1 MPSKKPGKKD
11 VAEGESSAETVGSL
25 EEASSTANNDPLLLA
40 IESLRVELGKV
51 KTDIKESLKGEMAT
65 LEKKID
71 AKFDAIQLTINDHR
85 TTLEHLEQNATASTE
100 AVTKLQAQV
109 KSLSE
114 QVSELTE
121 KCIDLEG
128 RSKRQNIRITGL
140 REGMENGQGARE
152 FVAKLLME
160 VLGLDELPVLD
171 RAHRALRSRPEDSDP
186 PRQFIARIHHG
197 HTMETIMRKVSSQ
210 RKLTFNGRSIQI
222 FRDYPSAVVK
232 QRAAFSRVRQILRDK
247 PGVKFGILYPAK
259 LRVTYSEGEKIFT
272 DANDAWKFA
281 IEQFGTDK

>member
-1 MPSKKPGKKD
+1 MSLREKG
-11 VAEGESSAETVGSL
+11 SADTAGTL
-25 EEASSTANNDPLLLA
+25 EEASSIASNDPVLLA
-40 IESLRVELGKV
+40 IESLRVELVKV
-51 KTDIKESLKGEMAT
+51 KTDIKESFKGEMAT

-71 AKFDAIQLTINDHR
+71 AKFDAMQLTINDHR
-85 TTLEHLEQNATASTE
+85 TTLEHLEQSATASAD

-128 RSKRQNIRITGL
+128 RSKRQNIRIAGI
-140 REGMENGQGARE
+140 REGMENGQGAGE

-171 RAHRALRSRPEDSDP
+171 RAHRALRSRPDDSDP

-197 HTMETIMRKVSSQ
+197 HTMENIMRKVSSQ

-232 QRAAFSRVRQILRDK
+232 RWAAFARVRQILRDK
-247 PGVKFGILYPAK
+247 SGVKFGILYPAK
-259 LRVTYSEGEKIFT
+259 LRVTYSEGEKLFT
-272 DANDAWKFA
+272 DANEAWKFA
-281 IEQFGTDK
+281 IEQFGSDK

>member
-1 MPSKKPGKKD
+1 MQSKKPGKKD

-25 EEASSTANNDPLLLA
+25 EEASSTANNDPVLLA

-51 KTDIKESLKGEMAT
+51 KTDIKESWKGEMAT

-128 RSKRQNIRITGL
+128 RSKRQNIRITGI

-160 VLGLDELPVLD
+160 VPVLD

-197 HTMETIMRKVSSQ
+197 HTMEAIMRKVSSQ

-232 QRAAFSRVRQILRDK
+232 QRAAFSRVRSC
-247 PGVKFGILYPAK
+247 GINLVLSLAFCIQQSY
-259 LRVTYSEGEKIFT
+259 G
-272 DANDAWKFA
+272 
-281 IEQFGTDK
+281 

>member
-1 MPSKKPGKKD
+1 MPPRKPVKKD
-11 VAEGESSAETVGSL
+11 VAEGESSAETAGAL
-25 EEASSTANNDPLLLA
+25 EDEASSTANDPVLLA

-51 KTDIKESLKGEMAT
+51 KTDIKESLKGEIAT

-71 AKFDAIQLTINDHR
+71 AKFDAMQLTINEHR
-85 TTLEHLEQNATASTE
+85 ATLEHLEQNATTSAD
-100 AVTKLQAQV
+100 AVRKLQAQV
-109 KSLSE
+109 KSLSD

-128 RSKRQNIRITGL
+128 RSKRQNIRIAGI

-160 VLGLDELPVLD
+160 VPVLD

-186 PRQFIARIHHG
+186 PRQLIARIHHG
-197 HTMETIMRKVSSQ
+197 HTMEKIMRKVSSQ

-232 QRAAFSRVRQILRDK
+232 RRAAFARVRQILRDK
-247 PGVKFGILYPAK
+247 PGVKFGIL
-259 LRVTYSEGEKIFT
+259 
-272 DANDAWKFA
+272 
-281 IEQFGTDK
+281 

>member
-1 MPSKKPGKKD
+1 MPSKKQGKKD
-11 VAEGESSAETVGSL
+11 VAEGESAAETAGSM
-25 EEASSTANNDPLLLA
+25 EEASSTASNDPVLLA
-40 IESLRVELGKV
+40 IESLRLELGKV
-51 KTDIKESLKGEMAT
+51 TTDIKESLKGEIAT
-65 LEKKID
+65 LERKID
-71 AKFDAIQLTINDHR
+71 AKFDAMQLIINDHR
-85 TTLEHLEQNATASTE
+85 TTLEHLEQTVTASSD
-100 AVTKLQAQV
+100 AVTKLQAHV

-128 RSKRQNIRITGL
+128 RSKRQNIRIAGI
-140 REGMENGQGARE
+140 REGLENGQGARE

-160 VLGLDELPVLD
+160 VLELDELPVLD

-186 PRQFIARIHHG
+186 PRQFIAQVHHG
-197 HTMETIMRKVSSQ
+197 HTMENIMRKVSSQ

-232 QRAAFSRVRQILRDK
+232 RRAAFARVRQILRDK

-259 LRVTYSEGEKIFT
+259 LRVMYSEGEKLFT
-272 DANDAWKFA
+272 DANEAWKFA
-281 IEQFGTDK
+281 IEQFGTNK